1 MGAAAVLGADLAIVT
16 DDNPRNENPAV
27 IRGEAMRGA
36 QGAWQSGRAPQGAEP
51 PREVAGRRRAIDLAL
66 AWARPTDAVLIA
78 GKGHEGVQIVAG
90 TALPFADRDEA
101 SKALAALG
109 YGA

>member
-1 MGAAAVLGADLAIVT
+1 
-16 DDNPRNENPAV
+16 
-27 IRGEAMRGA
+27 
-36 QGAWQSGRAPQGAEP
+36 
-51 PREVAGRRRAIDLAL
+51 
-66 AWARPTDAVLIA
+66 
-78 GKGHEGVQIVAG
+78 VQIVAG